1 MRIKNNKAEDV
12 RITYIGGGS
21 RGWAWNLMSDLAT
34 EEKMGVVVTLYDIDM
49 EAARNNVVIGTKLPK
64 EGGRENFT
72 YLACA
77 DLREALLAR
86 LAEKEYG
93 VEKISRDEIMDPS
106 ILNLMNPHI
115 YTQNAVIRA
124 CLTRFM
130 EPAYQAFAQDLLVL
144 LPIDE
149 VRRLFEEMAEK
160 TSAYLDYYGRGSSPS
175 AP

>member
-1 MRIKNNKAEDV
+1 M
-12 RITYIGGGS
+12 
-21 RGWAWNLMSDLAT
+21 
-34 EEKMGVVVTLYDIDM
+34 
-49 EAARNNVVIGTKLPK
+49 
-64 EGGRENFT
+64 
-72 YLACA
+72 
-77 DLREALLAR
+77 LAR